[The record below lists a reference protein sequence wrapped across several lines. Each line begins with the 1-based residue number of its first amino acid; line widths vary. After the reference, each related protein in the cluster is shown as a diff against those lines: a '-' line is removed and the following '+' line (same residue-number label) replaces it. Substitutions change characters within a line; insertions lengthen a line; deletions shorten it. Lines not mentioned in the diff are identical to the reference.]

1 MAEADELK
9 DFCNTS
15 VFWVSTHFYRYT
27 EAKPK
32 RDNFEICRGILYE
45 QSEASLKYF
54 LSCAMSCFIIIT
66 TKEVRIKR
74 MK

>member
-15 VFWVSTHFYRYT
+15 VFWVSTHF

-32 RDNFEICRGILYE
+32 RDNFKIG
-45 QSEASLKYF
+45 
-54 LSCAMSCFIIIT
+54 
-66 TKEVRIKR
+66 
-74 MK
+74 